1 MQIDFHHGVT
11 YVVARLGGLGH
22 EAAATVAHAAQYVDD
37 ATHDG
42 PLLFRT
48 GERYVRVTS
57 AHKTL
62 DLQAN
67 ADAGDNRLVWV
78 PFHFLPGNHLPA
90 RHPSVLSTPSPED
103 EFHQRLM
110 CRPGSAVA
118 WAMMGDVIQRQ
129 DLPFGL
135 HRLGIALH
143 TFVDTWAHQQF
154 VGAVCDLNRLEEV
167 QVEAVPPYGHDQAL
181 LDELDGWMA
190 QAQQAIASQLPVGH
204 ASALCLPDLPF
215 IRWRFTRMNGQKVV
229 RDNPS
234 DFLQAAQAAC
244 QVVQRYVLHDPDAPV
259 PGLPAHDQALID
271 HLLRHTI
278 SLDEHIRHEHWLQAI
293 GEGRFSF
300 GPADVQYIEQGEGS
314 WKMDALG
321 LDPDD
326 EDGVRYTYRP
336 EFLQSHWK
344 RFHDAVQMHRL
355 FVLHELLP
363 RHGLCAS

>member
-22 EAAATVAHAAQYVDD
+22 EEASIVAHAAQYVDD

-42 PLLFRT
+42 PLQFRT

-57 AHKTL
+57 AHKAL
-62 DLQAN
+62 NLMAN

-78 PFHFLPGNHLPA
+78 PFHFLPGNRPPHG
-90 RHPSVLSTPSPED
+90 HPGVLAVHDPED
-103 EFHQRLM
+103 EFHHRLM
-110 CRPGSAVA
+110 CQPGSDVA
-118 WAMMGDVIQRQ
+118 WEMMADVIERRQ
-129 DLPFGL
+129 LPYGL

-154 VGAVCDLNRLEEV
+154 VGAVCDLNRLDEV
-167 QVEAVPPYGHDQAL
+167 SVDAVPPYGQDRAL
-181 LDELDGWMA
+181 MDELDGWKA
-190 QAQQAIASQLPVGH
+190 DIQEAIATQLPVGH
-204 ASALCLPDLPF
+204 AGALSLPDLPF
-215 IRWRFTRMNGQKVV
+215 VRWRFTRMNGQKVL

-244 QVVQRYVLHDPDAPV
+244 QVVQRFVLGQPQASV
-259 PGLPAHDQALID
+259 PGLPEADRALID
-271 HLLRHTI
+271 DLLRHNI
-278 SLDEHIRHEHWLQAI
+278 SLDEHIRHERWLQAI
-293 GEGRFSF
+293 AEGRFSF
-300 GPADVQYIEQGEGS
+300 GAAEVQYIEQGEGS
-314 WKMDALG
+314 WKMEAVG
-321 LDPDD
+321 QDPDD
-326 EDGVRYTYRP
+326 EDGVRYDFKP
-336 EFLQSHWK
+336 EFLQSNWK